1 MTAYP
6 TRTIAYIC
14 ELFHAPEP
22 PATEAIQRLHNRYF
36 SGGTPPYSS
45 FAVTP
50 AGPIL
55 SNPGSQPGALSQ
67 VAFLT
72 DRIQFREELGALT
85 AEEFGER
92 VRTVASDAAGER
104 EISSFIGQ
112 QVTIRTLVNPRKF
125 GNACEYMRD
134 GLFGFGDLVES
145 FEGDPQIYGLRM
157 VFQPNEACR
166 NMLRIE
172 NYVQDPRSLFLENQS
187 SFGPLRTSDQ
197 LNLLEE
203 NVTDAYGFLVDK
215 AASFVQAF
223 DLRLEEE

>member
-14 ELFHAPEP
+14 ELFHRPQP

-36 SGGTPPYSS
+36 AGGAPPYSS

-50 AGPIL
+50 MGPIL
-55 SNPGSQPGALSQ
+55 SNPASQPGALSQ
-67 VAFLT
+67 VAFLA
-72 DRIQFREELGALT
+72 DRLQFREELGAMT
-85 AEEFGER
+85 AEGFGER
-92 VRTVASDAAGER
+92 VRTVATDTASER
-104 EISSFIGQ
+104 QIEGFMGQ
-112 QVTIRTLVNPRKF
+112 QVTIRTLMNPRKF
-125 GNACEYMRD
+125 GNSLDYMRD
-134 GLFGFGDLVES
+134 GLFGFGDMIDT
-145 FEGDPQIYGLRM
+145 FEGEPQIYGLRM
-157 VFQPNEACR
+157 VFQPNDACR

-172 NYVQDPRSLFLENQS
+172 NYVQDPRTLFLENQS

-203 NVTDAYGFLVDK
+203 NITDAYGFLIER
-215 AASFVQAF
+215 AANFVQAF

>member
-14 ELFHAPEP
+14 ELFHPPQP
-22 PATEAIQRLHNRYF
+22 PATEVIQKLHNRYF
-36 SGGTPPYSS
+36 EEGTPPYSS

-55 SNPGSQPGALSQ
+55 SNPGTQPGALSQ

-72 DRIQFREELGALT
+72 DRMQFREELGAMT

-92 VRTVASDAAGER
+92 VRVVASDAAHER
-104 EISSFIGQ
+104 QIEGFIGQ
-112 QVTIRTLVNPRKF
+112 QVTIRTLVNPRKYDS
-125 GNACEYMRD
+125 ACKYMRD
-134 GLFGFGDLVES
+134 GLLGFGDMVQT
-145 FEGDPQIYGLRM
+145 FEGEPQIYGLRM
-157 VFQPNEACR
+157 VFQPNQACR

-172 NYVQDPRSLFLENQS
+172 NYVQDPRTLFLENQS
-187 SFGPLRTSDQ
+187 SFGPLRTADQ
-197 LNLLEE
+197 ANLLEE

-223 DLRLEEE
+223 DLRLEED